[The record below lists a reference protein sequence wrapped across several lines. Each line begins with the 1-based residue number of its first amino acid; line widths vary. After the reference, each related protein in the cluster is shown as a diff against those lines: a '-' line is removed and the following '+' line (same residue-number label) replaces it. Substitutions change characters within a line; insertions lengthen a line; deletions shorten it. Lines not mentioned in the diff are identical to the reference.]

1 MKVVCILGTRPNFI
15 KHYAF
20 QKACRG
26 RGLEC
31 VAVHTGQH
39 SDVDMS
45 DIFFRQLGLDLPAYL
60 DQLERSTP
68 ARDLGQKMVFIE
80 DAVKRE
86 GPDLVVVYGDV
97 ASTRAGALA
106 ASGLGIP
113 VAHVEA
119 GVRAG
124 DMSNPEELNRRIAE
138 LCAHTLFPNI
148 ESARSNLLAE
158 GFPEDDIFLTGDIMM
173 DSLLEIRNDYG
184 IEPNNGDYVLVTLH
198 RAENTDDP
206 VRLSAIC
213 EALTAGS
220 QNIRFPVHPR
230 TRAAL
235 EQTNLWEHLM
245 ACGHIDLMPPQGY
258 VETIRL
264 IAGAERVL
272 SDSGGVRREAYILG
286 KPVVSLIE
294 LIWVPEIVE
303 AGWEFVAGAD
313 AERICCGLEAFTPPP
328 GRRNIFGDG
337 KAARRMVDILLT
349 RYGGEVKRLCRP

>member
-1 MKVVCILGTRPNFI
+1 MKVVCILGARPNFI

-20 QKACRG
+20 QKACRSK
-26 RGLEC
+26 GLEC
-31 VAVHTGQH
+31 IAVHTGQH

-45 DIFFRQLGLDLPAYL
+45 DIFFRQLGLDPPAYL
-60 DQLERSTP
+60 DRLERLTP
-68 ARDLGQKMVFIE
+68 ARDLGRKMVFIE
-80 DAVKRE
+80 DAIKCE
-86 GPDLVVVYGDV
+86 SPALVVVYGDV

-106 ASGLGIP
+106 ASGLGVP

-124 DMSNPEELNRRIAE
+124 NMSNPEELNRRIAE

-173 DSLLEIRNDYG
+173 DSLLAVRNAHG
-184 IEPNNGDYVLVTLH
+184 IEPSNGDYVLVTLH

-206 VRLSAIC
+206 TRLSAIC
-213 EALTAGS
+213 ETLMAGS
-220 QNIRFPVHPR
+220 RNIRFPVHPR

-235 EQTNLWEHLM
+235 ECTDLWGRLL

-258 VETIRL
+258 VETVRL

-272 SDSGGVRREAYILG
+272 SDSGGVRREAYIFG

-294 LIWVPEIVE
+294 LIWVPEMIE

-313 AERICCGLEAFTPPP
+313 TERIRYGLETFTPPP
-328 GRRNIFGDG
+328 GRPDIFGDG
-337 KAARRMVDILLT
+337 GAAHRMVDILLE
-349 RYGGEVKRLCRP
+349 RYGGEAKRQYGS